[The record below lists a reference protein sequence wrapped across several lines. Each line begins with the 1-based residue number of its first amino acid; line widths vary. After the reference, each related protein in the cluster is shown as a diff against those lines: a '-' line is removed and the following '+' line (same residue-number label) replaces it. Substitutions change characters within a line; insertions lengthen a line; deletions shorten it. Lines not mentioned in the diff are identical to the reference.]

1 MTWTLT
7 RIINGLKNTI
17 CICEEEKEVTIVYVT
32 LYYAILRRFV
42 TTFRQCE
49 FVFVRQFIL
58 HAKRLE
64 FRIVRL

>member
-1 MTWTLT
+1 
-7 RIINGLKNTI
+7 
-17 CICEEEKEVTIVYVT
+17 VTIVYVT